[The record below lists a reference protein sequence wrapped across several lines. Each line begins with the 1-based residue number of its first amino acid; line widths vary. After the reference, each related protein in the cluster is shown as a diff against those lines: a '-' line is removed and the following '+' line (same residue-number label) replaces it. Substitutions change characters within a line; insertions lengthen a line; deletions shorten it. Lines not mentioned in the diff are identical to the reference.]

1 MNDILNHFGRVES
14 RECWKL
20 VIARGTDVLKK
31 MSTRTKAA
39 DEQVPPLTLQAG
51 LF

>member
-1 MNDILNHFGRVES
+1 VNDILNHFGRVES

-20 VIARGTDVLKK
+20 VIVRGTDVLKK
-31 MSTRTKAA
+31 MSTRINAA
-39 DEQVPPLTLQAG
+39 DEQVPPLILQAG